1 MPIVTTENAQPIV
14 VREMPTVVADIVAA
28 FFRNRRAIVAAV
40 LTFIVLATVLIVV
53 ARNKYESRM
62 VFLVRNEGAAFA
74 ITSFEDQA
82 PPQIMQTN
90 ETQLGTEIE
99 LLSGTELHR
108 QVITAL
114 HPELRGKSI
123 EHELLSFDKH
133 LKMLPIPKTTLIA
146 VTYGGKS
153 PEEANATLATLSKLY
168 LAYRARIRGS
178 EGAYAFFDQEAKRY
192 YAKLQEDQGK
202 LAEFN
207 KNYQVA
213 QLAEEKDVV
222 AHRLSDAHAV
232 LYENEAAT
240 REAEKKIE
248 TMAWKRETIAPRI
261 VTQQRELPDQSGSD
275 RLNSILVDL
284 QNERVGLLTK
294 FHPTDRHVQEV
305 DDKIANIREA
315 LKQAQ
320 QSKATEVQ
328 SDLNPLRQ
336 TIESDL
342 EQARFR
348 DAGLHARERSLTEQV
363 NAYDARLQQLNQ
375 ITGQYQDLS
384 RNVREDEANYDLYS
398 KKREQAR
405 IDRTLDNDKI
415 ANVRQVSGPSI
426 IPQGKLQLFFSIGIV
441 YLLGTLLIVGLG
453 ILAGLWS
460 PRFYSP
466 WELEAAVDALVLATI
481 PMLPEGPPRWAL
493 PGPTVEAPLL
503 SLKASDSASTSIFP
517 RILGWGRPAQQFE
530 SDDGC
535 VGGIHSDCSRSNGAY
550 LPLIGKLRRIEPSL
564 PGAAVFA
571 VTACTRGEGVTH
583 FVRGLGAELAKY
595 TGKRVAVVDAPDT
608 YECDGA
614 CTGLASHQLQ
624 ARSTGGGEEFLKHWF
639 RQLRARH
646 DYVLIDC
653 PSLSA
658 SQAAAV
664 LGPQSD
670 GLLLVVGAGDATR
683 IQLRGGLTMLSR
695 ASVPLIGLALNK
707 RRYPVPDT
715 IYSRL

>member
-1 MPIVTTENAQPIV
+1 MHSLTRRQSVTTQNC
-14 VREMPTVVADIVAA
+14 
-28 FFRNRRAIVAAV
+28 RRISVS
-40 LTFIVLATVLIVV
+40 LP
-53 ARNKYESRM
+53 N
-62 VFLVRNEGAAFA
+62 
-74 ITSFEDQA
+74 
-82 PPQIMQTN
+82 
-90 ETQLGTEIE
+90 
-99 LLSGTELHR
+99 
-108 QVITAL
+108 
-114 HPELRGKSI
+114 SI
-123 EHELLSFDKH
+123 
-133 LKMLPIPKTTLIA
+133 KTT
-146 VTYGGKS
+146 
-153 PEEANATLATLSKLY
+153 
-168 LAYRARIRGS
+168 R
-178 EGAYAFFDQEAKRY
+178 
-192 YAKLQEDQGK
+192 
-202 LAEFN
+202 
-207 KNYQVA
+207 VA

-232 LYENEAAT
+232 LYENEAAS

-342 EQARFR
+342 EQARFH

-426 IPQGKLQLFFSIGIV
+426 VPQGKLQLFFSIGVV

-460 PRFYSP
+460 PRFHSP

-481 PMLPEGPPRWAL
+481 PMLARRSHLDGRC
-493 PGPTVEAPLL
+493 
-503 SLKASDSASTSIFP
+503 
-517 RILGWGRPAQQFE
+517 LGQPW
-530 SDDGC
+530 
-535 VGGIHSDCSRSNGAY
+535 
-550 LPLIGKLRRIEPSL
+550 
-564 PGAAVFA
+564 
-571 VTACTRGEGVTH
+571 
-583 FVRGLGAELAKY
+583 
-595 TGKRVAVVDAPDT
+595 KRL
-608 YECDGA
+608 Y
-614 CTGLASHQLQ
+614 
-624 ARSTGGGEEFLKHWF
+624 
-639 RQLRARH
+639 
-646 DYVLIDC
+646 
-653 PSLSA
+653 
-658 SQAAAV
+658 
-664 LGPQSD
+664 
-670 GLLLVVGAGDATR
+670 
-683 IQLRGGLTMLSR
+683 
-695 ASVPLIGLALNK
+695 
-707 RRYPVPDT
+707 
-715 IYSRL
+715 